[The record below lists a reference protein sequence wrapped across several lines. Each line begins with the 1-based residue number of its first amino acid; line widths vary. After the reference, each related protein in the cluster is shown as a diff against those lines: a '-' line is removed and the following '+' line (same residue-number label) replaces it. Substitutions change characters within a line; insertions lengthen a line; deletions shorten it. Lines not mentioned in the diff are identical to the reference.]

1 MIAKPF
7 EIEKINFDKYY
18 IILLHGDNEG
28 AKNEVISK
36 ILSTS
41 NKKASNYEEKQIL
54 ESKDDFYN
62 EILSRSLFDENKF
75 LIIKRATNK
84 IFSIIEDIYERNI
97 SGVFIIIN
105 ANALDKKSKL
115 RSLFEKRKN
124 LLSIAFYPDSP
135 KLLSNIGTKFFRNKN
150 IKISQ
155 SSINL
160 IANRSNGDREIFYN
174 ELEKIEN
181 YSLNKAKISINE
193 IYKLTNLI
201 ENHNISELVNFC
213 LAKNE
218 KKTVNLLNENNFSNE
233 DCVLITRTFL
243 NRSKKVLLL
252 STEYEKNKDMEL
264 TISSAKPPVFWK
276 DKEITREQIYKWK
289 PENLKNLIYKLNE
302 IELLIK
308 KNINNS
314 INIITNF
321 ILEQVSSST
330 NS

>member
-1 MIAKPF
+1 M
-7 EIEKINFDKYY
+7 
-18 IILLHGDNEG
+18 
-28 AKNEVISK
+28 
-36 ILSTS
+36 
-41 NKKASNYEEKQIL
+41 
-54 ESKDDFYN
+54 
-62 EILSRSLFDENKF
+62 
-75 LIIKRATNK
+75 
-84 IFSIIEDIYERNI
+84 
-97 SGVFIIIN
+97 
-105 ANALDKKSKL
+105 
-115 RSLFEKRKN
+115 FEKRKN

-160 IANRSNGDREIFYN
+160 IANRSNGDRAIFYN
-174 ELEKIEN
+174 ELEKILN
-181 YSLNKAKISINE
+181 YSLNKSKISIDE
-193 IYKLTNLI
+193 VYKLTNLI

-213 LAKNE
+213 LAKDE

-233 DCVLITRTFL
+233 DCILITRTFL

-252 STEYEKNKDMEL
+252 STEYEKNKNMEL

-308 KNINNS
+308 KNVHNS

-321 ILEQVSSST
+321 ILEQISSET

>member
-1 MIAKPF
+1 MIAKSF
-7 EIEKINFDKYY
+7 AIEKINFDKYY
-18 IILLHGDNEG
+18 LILLHGDNEG

-41 NKKASNYEEKQIL
+41 KKKVSNYEEKQIL
-54 ESKDDFYN
+54 EDKDNFYN
-62 EILSRSLFDENKF
+62 EILSKSLFDEDKF
-75 LIIKRATNK
+75 LLIKRATNK
-84 IFSIIEDIYERNI
+84 ILTLIEDIYERNI
-97 SGVFIIIN
+97 SGLFIIISTS
-105 ANALDKKSKL
+105 ALDKKSKL
-115 RSLFEKRKN
+115 RNLFEKKEN

-135 KLLSNIGTKFFRNKN
+135 KILSNIGTKFFRDKN

-160 IANRSNGDREIFYN
+160 IANRCNGDRGIFYN
-174 ELEKIEN
+174 ELEKIKN
-181 YSLNKAKISINE
+181 YSLNKTKISIEE

-213 LAKNE
+213 LAKDE
-218 KKTVNLLNENNFSNE
+218 KRTLNMLNENNFSNE

-252 STEYEKNKDMEL
+252 SNEYEKNKNIEL

-276 DKEITREQIYKWK
+276 DKEITKEQIYKWK

-308 KNINNS
+308 KNIDNS

-321 ILEQVSSST
+321 ILEQVSSNT

>member
-1 MIAKPF
+1 MIAKSF
-7 EIEKINFDKYY
+7 EIEKINFNKYS

-36 ILSTS
+36 ILSKN
-41 NKKASNYEEKQIL
+41 NKKASNYEEKQLL
-54 ESKDDFYN
+54 ENKDDFYN
-62 EILSRSLFDENKF
+62 EILSRSLFDEDKF

-84 IFSIIEDIYERNI
+84 IFNEIEDICERDI

-115 RSLFEKRKN
+115 RNFFEKRKN

-135 KLLSNIGTKFFRNKN
+135 KILSNIGTKFFRDKN
-150 IKISQ
+150 IQISQ
-155 SSINL
+155 SGINL
-160 IANRSNGDREIFYN
+160 IASRSNGDRDIFYK

-181 YSLNKAKISINE
+181 YSLNKAKISIDE
-193 IYKLTNLI
+193 VYKLTNLI

-218 KKTVNLLNENNFSNE
+218 KKTLNLLNENNFSSE
-233 DCVLITRTFL
+233 DCVLITRAFL
-243 NRSKKVLLL
+243 NKSKKVLLL
-252 STEYEKNKDMEL
+252 SSEYEKNKNIEL

-276 DKEITREQIYKWK
+276 DKEITKEQIYKWK
-289 PENLKNLIYKLNE
+289 PENLKNFIYKLNE

-321 ILEQVSSST
+321 ILEQVSSNT

>member
-1 MIAKPF
+1 MIAKSF
-7 EIEKINFDKYY
+7 EFEKINFDKYFL
-18 IILLHGDNEG
+18 ILLHGDNEG
-28 AKNEVISK
+28 AKNELITK
-36 ILSTS
+36 ILSTN
-41 NKKASNYEEKQIL
+41 NKKASNYDEKQIL
-54 ESKDDFYN
+54 ENKDDFYN
-62 EILSRSLFDENKF
+62 EILSRSLFDEDKF

-84 IFSIIEDIYERNI
+84 IFALIEDIYERDI

-105 ANALDKKSKL
+105 SNALDKKSKL
-115 RSLFEKRKN
+115 RNLFEKRKN

-135 KLLSNIGTKFFRNKN
+135 KILSNMGVKFFRNKN

-160 IANRSNGDREIFYN
+160 IANRSNGDRAIFYN
-174 ELEKIEN
+174 ELEKILN
-181 YSLNKAKISINE
+181 YSLNKSKISIDE
-193 IYKLTNLI
+193 VYKLTNLI

-213 LAKNE
+213 LAKDE

-233 DCVLITRTFL
+233 DCILITRTFL

-252 STEYEKNKDMEL
+252 STEYEKNKNMEL

-321 ILEQVSSST
+321 ILEQVSSNT

>member
-1 MIAKPF
+1 MIAKSF
-7 EIEKINFDKYY
+7 EIEKINLDKYF

-28 AKNEVISK
+28 AKKEVISK
-36 ILSTS
+36 ILSKS

-54 ESKDDFYN
+54 ENKDEFYN
-62 EILSRSLFDENKF
+62 EILSKSLFDEDKF
-75 LIIKRATNK
+75 LIIRRATNK
-84 IFSIIEDIYERNI
+84 IFSEIEDIYKRNI
-97 SGVFIIIN
+97 SGIFIIIN
-105 ANALDKKSKL
+105 ASALDKKSKL
-115 RSLFEKRKN
+115 RNFFEKTEN

-135 KLLSNIGTKFFRNKN
+135 KILLNIGAKFFRDKN

-160 IANRSNGDREIFYN
+160 IVSRSNGDREIFYN

-181 YSLNKAKISINE
+181 YSLNKAKVSIDE
-193 IYKLTNLI
+193 IYQLTNLV
-201 ENHNISELVNFC
+201 ENQNISELINFC
-213 LAKNE
+213 LAKDE
-218 KKTVNLLNENNFSNE
+218 KKTLNMLNENNFTNE
-233 DCVLITRTFL
+233 DCILITRTFL

-252 STEYEKNKDMEL
+252 TSEYEKNKNIEL
-264 TISSAKPPVFWK
+264 TISSAKPPIFWK
-276 DKEITREQIYKWK
+276 DKEITKEQIYKWK

-321 ILEQVSSST
+321 ILEQVSSNT

>member
-276 DKEITREQIYKWK
+276 DKEITKEQIYKWK